1 MRKDDESTHDCLSW
15 NCCDDHLK
23 SCIKRSKYVSQ
34 IRTCLKKRKLTN
46 TQKRH
51 LYKRY

>member
-23 SCIKRSKYVSQ
+23 SCIERSKYVSQ

-46 TQKRH
+46 KQKRY
-51 LYKRY
+51 LYKKY